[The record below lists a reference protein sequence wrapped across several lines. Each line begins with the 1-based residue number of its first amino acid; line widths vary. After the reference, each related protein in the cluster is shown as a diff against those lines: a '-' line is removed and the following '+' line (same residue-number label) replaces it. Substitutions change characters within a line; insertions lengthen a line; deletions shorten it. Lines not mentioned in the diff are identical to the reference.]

1 MKRLVSRTAIW
12 CLALAPLGDAPSA
25 QQMEHFRMEKIND
38 HVYAFIGSD
47 PTLDWVDGNSYAII
61 TDDGVFVI
69 DSHQPPIVAEANIA
83 ETRKLTTKPV
93 KYLLNTHWHGDH
105 NTGNFIYKREFP
117 EIQIISHAKTREI
130 LSRRMP
136 EWVKEA
142 RNGQYA
148 GYIKDYEKM
157 LADGKSPSGRVLNAT
172 DSLRANEL
180 LALLKKYDQ
189 DVRRDTA
196 LIPNVTFDSR
206 LILHMGETEI
216 QIRHDGRANT
226 PGDAYVW
233 LPADSILITGDI
245 LVHPIPY
252 TFGSFF
258 DEWVIQLDTML
269 ALHPK
274 IICPGHGEIMRDTLY
289 MRTVRD
295 LFASIWTQ
303 GKEAYDS
310 GIATA
315 DSLRGAL
322 DLSAF
327 RTAMAGGDPV
337 RDYLFRAY
345 ILYSIPPRLLKQF
358 RGEIGNDLEEN

>member
-1 MKRLVSRTAIW
+1 MTGLCNRLAAWRWS
-12 CLALAPLGDAPSA
+12 LALLATSASA
-25 QQMEHFRMEKIND
+25 QQMEHLRMEKIID

-47 PTLDWVDGNSYAII
+47 PTLDWVDGNSFVII
-61 TDDGVFVI
+61 TDDGVLVV

-83 ETRKLTTKPV
+83 EIRKLTGQPV

-117 EIQIISHAKTREI
+117 DIQIISHTKTREI

-136 EWVKEA
+136 EWVNEA
-142 RNGQYA
+142 RNGEYA
-148 GYIKDYEKM
+148 GYIKEYEKM
-157 LADGKSPSGRVLNAT
+157 LAEGKSTSGRALNAT
-172 DSLRANEL
+172 DSLRANKL
-180 LALLKKYDQ
+180 LALLKKYDA

-206 LILHMGETEI
+206 LTLHMGKTEI
-216 QIRHDGRANT
+216 QIRHDCRANT

-252 TFGSFF
+252 PFGSFF
-258 DEWVIQLDTML
+258 VEWVIQLDTLL
-269 ALHPK
+269 ALNPK
-274 IICPGHGEIMRDTLY
+274 IVCPGHGDIMRDTLY

-303 GKEAYDS
+303 GKKAYDS
-310 GIATA
+310 GITTP
-315 DSLRGAL
+315 DSLRSAL
-322 DLSAF
+322 DLVSF
-327 RTAMAGGDPV
+327 RTTLAGGDPV

-345 ILYSIPPRLLKQF
+345 ILNSIPGRLLKQLK
-358 RGEIGNDLEEN
+358 GEIGDDLEGN

>member
-1 MKRLVSRTAIW
+1 MTGLHNRLAA
-12 CLALAPLGDAPSA
+12 CLSPLSFFVTSASA

-47 PTLDWVDGNSYAII
+47 PTLDWVDGNSFVII
-61 TDDGVFVI
+61 TDDGVLVV
-69 DSHQPPIVAEANIA
+69 DSHQPPIVAEANIV
-83 ETRKLTTKPV
+83 EIRKLTGKPV

-117 EIQIISHAKTREI
+117 DIQIISHTKTREI
-130 LSRRMP
+130 LSRRMS
-136 EWVKEA
+136 EWVNEA

-148 GYIKDYEKM
+148 GYITDYEKM
-157 LADGKSPSGRVLNAT
+157 LADGKSPNGRALNAT
-172 DSLRANEL
+172 DSSRANRL

-206 LILHMGETEI
+206 LTLHMGGTEI
-216 QIRHDGRANT
+216 QIRHDCRANT
-226 PGDAYVW
+226 PGDAYIW

-252 TFGSFF
+252 TFGSFY
-258 DEWVIQLDTML
+258 DEWVNQLDTML

-274 IICPGHGEIMRDTLY
+274 IICPGHGDIMRDTVY

-295 LFASIWTQ
+295 LFATIWTQ
-303 GKEAYDS
+303 GKKAYES
-310 GIATA
+310 GITTA
-315 DSLRGAL
+315 DSLGNSL
-322 DLSAF
+322 DLASF
-327 RTAMAGGDPV
+327 RTILTGGDPV

-345 ILYSIPPRLLKQF
+345 ILRFLPNRLLHLLK
-358 RGEIGNDLEEN
+358 GDIGNDLEGN